1 MCTRVLSFW
10 HTLVKLYGSKEEVE
24 TCPCP
29 IYDTSSESEVSITSR
44 SSSRYNLR
52 ARKVVNYTEDAD
64 DEAYSVSRSPM
75 SRRSSSRV
83 ASSNDD

>member
-10 HTLVKLYGSKEEVE
+10 HTLVKLYGAKEEVE
-24 TCPCP
+24 TCP

-64 DEAYSVSRSPM
+64 DEADSVSRSPM
-75 SRRSSSRV
+75 SRRSSSRG